1 MSTPA
6 ITPSIPHSS
15 SLELT
20 VGGMSCQHCV
30 KAVTQAV
37 QKLDPQASVNVDLPT
52 GKVSVGS
59 TASLEQVK
67 AAIAEEGYDVSA

>member
-1 MSTPA
+1 MSNTSN
-6 ITPSIPHSS
+6 T
-15 SLELT
+15 LELT

-30 KAVTQAV
+30 RAVTQAV
-37 QKLDPQASVNVDLPT
+37 QTLDPQASVSVDLPT

-67 AAIAEEGYDVSA
+67 AAIAAEGYDVSA

>member
-6 ITPSIPHSS
+6 IPPSNT
-15 SLELT
+15 LALT

-30 KAVTQAV
+30 RAVTQAV
-37 QKLDPQASVNVDLPT
+37 QALDPQAGVSIDLPT
-52 GKVSVGS
+52 GKVCVSS

-67 AAIAEEGYDVSA
+67 AAIAEEGYEVSA

>member
-1 MSTPA
+1 MSTRA
-6 ITPSIPHSS
+6 ITPSTRQNST
-15 SLELT
+15 LELT

-30 KAVTQAV
+30 KSVTQAV
-37 QKLDPQASVNVDLPT
+37 HKLDPQASVSVDLPT

>member
-6 ITPSIPHSS
+6 ITPSTAQNST
-15 SLELT
+15 LELT

-30 KAVTQAV
+30 KSVTQAV
-37 QKLDPQASVNVDLPT
+37 QKLDPQASVSVDLPT

>member
-6 ITPSIPHSS
+6 ATPSHT
-15 SLELT
+15 LELT
-20 VGGMSCQHCV
+20 VSGMSCQHCV

-37 QKLDPQASVNVDLPT
+37 QNLDPQASVSIDLPT